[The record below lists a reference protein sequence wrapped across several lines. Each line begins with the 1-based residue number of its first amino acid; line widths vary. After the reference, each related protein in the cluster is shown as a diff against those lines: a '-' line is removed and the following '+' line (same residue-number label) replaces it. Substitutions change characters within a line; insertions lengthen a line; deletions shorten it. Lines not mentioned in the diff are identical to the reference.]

1 MAKHADTTLRRR
13 RAFAALL
20 LTPLLALAAGTACVA
35 ANRPPAV
42 ASATEMSD
50 FDGDGPQQTK
60 TRPADAASRS
70 SERTP
75 VGGGSW
81 DLGDDIDAEHL
92 TRIMAHNDKVSAMID
107 ADGDAVP
114 TDFDPNHTVEDVGNM
129 YAAAN
134 CTWGAYE
141 KRHEMGLPVSSW
153 LGNGADW
160 YDSAKAEGYWV
171 GTQPRHVGDIISFKR
186 GQFGASAVY
195 GHVAVISKLDDDGS
209 FETIEM
215 GDGRWFSRHFTA
227 EQGRTLRYVY
237 F

>member
-1 MAKHADTTLRRR
+1 
-13 RAFAALL
+13 
-20 LTPLLALAAGTACVA
+20 
-35 ANRPPAV
+35 
-42 ASATEMSD
+42 
-50 FDGDGPQQTK
+50 
-60 TRPADAASRS
+60 
-70 SERTP
+70 
-75 VGGGSW
+75 
-81 DLGDDIDAEHL
+81 
-92 TRIMAHNDKVSAMID
+92 MAHNDKVSAMID

-186 GQFGASAVY
+186 GQFGASTVY
-195 GHVAVISKLDDDGS
+195 GHVAVISKLNGDGS

-215 GDGRWFSRHFTA
+215 GNGRWFSRHFTA